1 MYKKDIEKFINE
13 NSDEAFFTG
22 GIDHIKISDIEKQLC
37 IKFQESYKWFLS
49 KYGFG
54 GIFGVEILGC
64 GKAGVASVIRETE
77 RYRKLG
83 LPLDYV
89 VISNS
94 DEWVYCLDL
103 KDGDKYDCKIIS
115 WDRIIGVRKIEAESF
130 YEFILQEFKYGK
142 DSWDEEF

>member
-1 MYKKDIEKFINE
+1 MN
-13 NSDEAFFTG
+13 
-22 GIDHIKISDIEKQLC
+22 DIEKQLC
-37 IKFQESYKWFLS
+37 INFPESYKWFLG

-64 GKAGVASVIRETE
+64 GKGGVPSVIRETE

-89 VISNS
+89 VISSS

-103 KDGDKYDCKIIS
+103 KNGDKHDCKIIS
-115 WDRIIGVRKIEAESF
+115 WDRNIGFRKIEAESF
-130 YEFILQEFKYGK
+130 FQFILEEFKDGK
-142 DSWDEEF
+142 DSWD